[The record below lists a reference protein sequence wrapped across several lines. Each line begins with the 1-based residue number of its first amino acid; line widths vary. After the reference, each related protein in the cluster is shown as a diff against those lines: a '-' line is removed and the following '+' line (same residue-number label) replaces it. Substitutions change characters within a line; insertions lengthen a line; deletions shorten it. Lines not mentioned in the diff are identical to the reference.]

1 MIIAAVIVGIVVGA
15 AAVALWARGEI
26 RRRDTELVLERAA
39 SEDKL
44 ALVRRTQDEWETHLR
59 SLTSEALEKS
69 SSSLLE
75 RTDERLRPIRD
86 TLDRFDQ
93 EAKKLEEKRLIAVST
108 VGAQLKAVA
117 EGQSKLVTETGN
129 LVTALR
135 SPNVRGRWGEIQL
148 KRVVELAGMVE
159 HCDFQEQASERNDEG
174 RLLRPDL
181 VVKLAGGKNVLVDSK
196 APLEAYLDAI
206 AAEDESAQQLH
217 LARHAR
223 LVREHMTQ
231 LGQKSYWKTFG
242 TTPEFVIMFMGDEGF
257 FRAALDHDPALLD
270 AGIEAGVVR
279 VIPASPTTLIAMLR
293 TVAYAWQQEE
303 VAESAREV
311 GKLGRDLYE
320 RLGIFA
326 KHFSKIGRSLD
337 AAVGQ
342 YNEAVGS
349 FETRVLVTARKFPDH
364 GITGDG
370 DLPAVRPVD
379 HLTRTIM
386 AAELPQR
393 DEILEL
399 PSRAAD
405 AA

>member
-1 MIIAAVIVGIVVGA
+1 M
-15 AAVALWARGEI
+15 
-26 RRRDTELVLERAA
+26 
-39 SEDKL
+39 
-44 ALVRRTQDEWETHLR
+44 
-59 SLTSEALEKS
+59 
-69 SSSLLE
+69 
-75 RTDERLRPIRD
+75 
-86 TLDRFDQ
+86 
-93 EAKKLEEKRLIAVST
+93 
-108 VGAQLKAVA
+108 
-117 EGQSKLVTETGN
+117 TETGN

-135 SPNVRGRWGEIQL
+135 SPHVRGRWGEIQL

-206 AAEDESAQQLH
+206 AAEDEPARQAH
-217 LARHAR
+217 LTRHAK
-223 LVREHMTQ
+223 LVRDHMAQ
-231 LGQKSYWKTFG
+231 LGQKSYWKSFG

-257 FRAALDHDPALLD
+257 FRAALDHDPTLLD

-293 TVAYAWQQEE
+293 TVAYAWQQEA

-326 KHFSKIGRSLD
+326 KHFAKVGRTLD
-337 AAVGQ
+337 SAVGQ

-349 FETRVLVTARKFPDH
+349 FETRVLVTARKFPEH
-364 GITGDG
+364 GIAGDG
-370 DLPAVRPVD
+370 
-379 HLTRTIM
+379 
-386 AAELPQR
+386 ELPTVTPVEHVTR
-393 DEILEL
+393 AIVAPELERGDEVIEL
-399 PSRAAD
+399 PSRD
-405 AA
+405 GRRRLESRERQTPPRRLSMQGFTRRTM

>member
-1 MIIAAVIVGIVVGA
+1 MAIGALMLGVLVGA
-15 AAVALWARGEI
+15 ATVWLWARGEI
-26 RRRDTELVLERAA
+26 RRRDDRLTLVQRSDA
-39 SEDKL
+39 
-44 ALVRRTQDEWETHLR
+44 QWEEHLKA
-59 SLTSEALEKS
+59 LTSDVLGVA

-75 RTDERLRPIRD
+75 RAGQQLTPIKE
-86 TLDRFDQ
+86 TLEKFEQQSR
-93 EAKKLEEKRLIAVST
+93 ELESKRLADVAPIPKLLT
-108 VGAQLKAVA
+108 MMTEGQAQLRK
-117 EGQSKLVTETGN
+117 ETGN

-148 KRVVELAGMVE
+148 KRVVELAGMVD
-159 HCDFQEQASERNDEG
+159 HCDFDEQPSERTDEG

-181 VVKLAGGKNVLVDSK
+181 VVRLAGGKNVLVDSK

-206 AAEDESAQQLH
+206 AAEDEVTRQSH
-217 LARHAR
+217 LSRHAR
-223 LVREHMTQ
+223 LVRDHMTQ
-231 LGQKSYWKTFG
+231 LGQKGYWKTFG

-257 FRAALDHDPALLD
+257 FRAALDHDPSLLE
-270 AGIEAGVVR
+270 AGIESGVVR

-293 TVAYAWQQEE
+293 TIAYAWQQEA

-311 GKLGRDLYE
+311 GQLGRELYE

-337 AAVGQ
+337 SAVGS

-364 GITGDG
+364 GITGDMQ
-370 DLPAVRPVD
+370 PETPIVERQTRPFFAPELDVPED
-379 HLTRTIM
+379 VIELSSRT
-386 AAELPQR
+386 
-393 DEILEL
+393 
-399 PSRAAD
+399 AD